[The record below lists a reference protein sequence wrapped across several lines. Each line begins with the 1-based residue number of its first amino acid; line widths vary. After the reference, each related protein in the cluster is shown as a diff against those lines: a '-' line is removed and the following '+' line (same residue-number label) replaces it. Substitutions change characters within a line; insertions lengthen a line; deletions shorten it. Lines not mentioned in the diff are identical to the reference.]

1 MDNLVCCIECFE
13 LVDYEDAI
21 YKNDDITFFNFVRKS
36 IKQKGLTGIN
46 PRKDDS
52 MLCLECYVKNIIH
65 Q

>member
-1 MDNLVCCIECFE
+1 MDNLICCIECFE

-21 YKNDDITFFNFVRKS
+21 YENDDITFKKS

-46 PRKDDS
+46 PRAKDDS
-52 MLCLECYVKNIIH
+52 MVCLECYVKKLIH

>member
-21 YKNDDITFFNFVRKS
+21 YENDES
-36 IKQKGLTGIN
+36 
-46 PRKDDS
+46 KDDS
-52 MLCLECYVKNIIH
+52 MLCLECYVKKLIH